1 MTFLGTLASLG
12 FVGAVL
18 RSATPIG
25 LAALGGTLSERSGV
39 PNIALEGVM
48 LSSALASVAV
58 HAATGS
64 PLVGLLAGISMGALL
79 GAIHAG
85 LVVHARIDAIVSGL
99 ALNLVAAGGTRA
111 LLRALYH
118 SSSNSPTVAGF
129 RIASLEG
136 SSGGALLLRAL
147 CDPTTWLFV
156 VSTVLLRFV
165 LERSWVGPW
174 IRASGDDPVSAYA
187 SGVPVR
193 KVRTLSTV
201 AGCALVGV
209 AGVSLAF
216 EQHQFQSGMTGGRGF
231 IALAAVIVA
240 GWRPGRAVVACFA
253 FAILDAVGVMLQ
265 DGGGSLPQVFSA
277 LPYLGTLLVLVAFAK
292 RGSFGAPA
300 GLGRDPNES

>member
-1 MTFLGTLASLG
+1 MSFLSTLASLG

-18 RSATPIG
+18 RSAAPIG

-58 HAATGS
+58 HATTGS
-64 PLVGLLAGISMGALL
+64 PLIGLLAGVATGALV
-79 GAIHAG
+79 GAVHAG
-85 LVVHARIDAIVSGL
+85 LVVRARIDAIVSGL
-99 ALNLVAAGGTRA
+99 AINLVAAGGTRA
-111 LLRALYH
+111 LLRVLYH
-118 SSSNSPTVAGF
+118 SSSNSPTVSGF
-129 RIASLEG
+129 RLAALEG
-136 SSGGALLLRAL
+136 SSGGALLVRVLA
-147 CDPTTWLFV
+147 DPTIWLFV
-156 VSTVLLRFV
+156 FATLLLRFV

-174 IRASGDDPVSAYA
+174 IRASGDDPVAAHA

-193 KVRTLSTV
+193 NVRTLATIL
-201 AGCALVGV
+201 GCASVGLG
-209 AGVSLAF
+209 GVSLAF

-240 GWRPGRAVVACFA
+240 GWRPGRAVAACVA
-253 FAILDAVGVMLQ
+253 FAVLDAVGVVLQ

-277 LPYLGTLLVLVAFAK
+277 LPYLGTLLVLVLFAK

-300 GLGRDPNES
+300 GLGKDPNDG